1 MQRLGYIVGVTGDG
15 VNDSPA
21 IKVAN
26 TGIAMGSGSDAAK
39 DSADIVIAN
48 DDLNLIFDGIEHGR
62 RAFDNFKK
70 AICYVMT
77 SQIS

>member
-1 MQRLGYIVGVTGDG
+1 MICVTGDG

-21 IKVAN
+21 IKLAN
-26 TGIAMGSGSDAAK
+26 VGISMGSGSEAAK
-39 DSADIVIAN
+39 DSADIIITN
-48 DDLNLIFDGIEHGR
+48 DDLNLICDGIENGR
-62 RAFDNFKK
+62 KAFDNFKK